1 MRLYHSYLR
10 RTAIAALL
18 GFPLAIGPAVAQQT
32 NSATTGTQQQDPAQQ
47 QSNQPTGSA
56 GNSDSGQQSGAG
68 KQGDSVVA
76 TVGETEI
83 RGSDVMTVVGMLPPQ
98 IQSQPPEMLLP
109 MALEQLI
116 LRELILEKARSE
128 NLADDPEVQAMK
140 ESSATTAQDD
150 AMVQI
155 WLNRQLEGV
164 VTDEAVQQAYDQAK
178 SQDQNVPPLEQV
190 RPQIEQFLRQQ
201 AIRDI
206 GQELRQGADI
216 VFYDATGRPVPQGN
230 QGQSSGNSG
239 GQSGSGSDMSGTTGG
254 TSSSEL
260 GAMTNGQSGSASDAS
275 GTGGTTGSESDA
287 MTGGQSDSGTV
298 GGTSGDQPS
307 NN

>member
-1 MRLYHSYLR
+1 MRLHHSYLR
-10 RTAIAALL
+10 RTAVAALL

-32 NSATTGTQQQDPAQQ
+32 DSGTTGTQQQEPAQQ
-47 QSNQPTGSA
+47 QSTQSTG
-56 GNSDSGQQSGAG
+56 GSGQSGSNQQAG
-68 KQGDSVVA
+68 SSQQGDSVVA

-216 VFYDATGRPVPQGN
+216 VFYDATGRPVPQGDE
-230 QGQSSGNSG
+230 GQSSTSSG
-239 GQSGSGSDMSGTTGG
+239 SQSGNGSDMSGT
-254 TSSSEL
+254 SSSES
-260 GAMTNGQSGSASDAS
+260 GAMPSGESGGGSDMS
-275 GTGGTTGSESDA
+275 GTGGTSRSESGA
-287 MTGGQSDSGTV
+287 MPSGQSGSGTA
-298 GGTSGDQPS
+298 GGSSGDQPS